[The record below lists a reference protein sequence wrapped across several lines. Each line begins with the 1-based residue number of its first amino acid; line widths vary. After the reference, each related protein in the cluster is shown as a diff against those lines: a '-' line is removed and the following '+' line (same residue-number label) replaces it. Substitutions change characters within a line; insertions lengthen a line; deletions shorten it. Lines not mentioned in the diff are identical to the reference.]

1 MIELSDVALVAI
13 GRNEGDRLRRCLGS
27 TIGRV
32 AKVVYVD
39 SGSTDGSAG
48 VAAAMGARV
57 VELDLAIP
65 FTAARAR
72 NEGAACALVSGNVP
86 AVRYLQFV
94 DGDCEVV
101 SGWLASARAFLETHP
116 AAVAVCGR
124 RRERYPEHSIYNRLC
139 DAEWNTPTGL
149 AKAFGGDVMV
159 RVEAFQAVGGYRADF
174 IAGEDPELAI
184 RLRQSGGEVWRLD
197 AEMTLH
203 DAAMTRFGQ
212 WWRRSVR
219 AGYAYAL
226 GAATH
231 GAPPERHWVRE
242 SMRAWLWGLV
252 IPATSIAAL
261 ASGHVMAAAT
271 IATLYP
277 IQWARLASRYEEPL
291 SFRVA
296 AASLMVL
303 GKFAEVAGQ
312 LTFAW
317 HLLTGRQGRLIEYK

>member
-1 MIELSDVALVAI
+1 MPELSDVALVAI
-13 GRNEGDRLRRCLGS
+13 GRNEGDRLKRCLGS
-27 TIGRV
+27 AIGGV
-32 AKVVYVD
+32 AQVVYVD

-48 VAAAMGARV
+48 MAAAMGARV

-72 NEGAACALVSGNVP
+72 NEGAACALASDKAP

-94 DGDCEVV
+94 DGDCEVI

-139 DAEWNTPTGL
+139 DAEWNTPLGL
-149 AKAFGGDVMV
+149 AKAFGGDVMI
-159 RVEAFQAVGGYRADF
+159 RAEAFQAVGGYRADF
-174 IAGEDPELAI
+174 IAGEDPELAL
-184 RLRQSGGEVWRLD
+184 RLRQVGGQIWRLD
-197 AEMTLH
+197 ADMTLH
-203 DAAMTRFGQ
+203 DAAMTRFSQ

-242 SMRAWLWGLV
+242 SLRAWLWGLM
-252 IPATSIAAL
+252 IPASCIAA
-261 ASGHVMAAAT
+261 AGSGYATLAAA

-277 IQWARLASRYEEPL
+277 IQWARLASGAEGPL
-291 SFRVA
+291 NFRVA
-296 AASLMVL
+296 AASLLVL